1 MKWKWGD
8 VVEIHL
14 VAKDEIEAQ
23 GIRWIVESHLT
34 GVRLILWKTI
44 EEFEKG
50 IRNQQPEFVIL
61 DMDIWTDESE
71 AMGVS
76 LKRRGIRWLGISSE
90 RIFQTAYRA
99 LRFRAEDV
107 LFRPFS
113 SADLVKHIQQLRF
126 QLRNDQGLILDKRHA

>member
-1 MKWKWGD
+1 MEIRYKLLCKDLGFLFFQRLTSYLLDERNMRWNWGD
-8 VVEIHL
+8 DVEIHL

-23 GIRWIVESHLT
+23 GIRWIIESHLT

-76 LKRRGIRWLGISSE
+76 LKRREFDG
-90 RIFQTAYRA
+90 
-99 LRFRAEDV
+99 
-107 LFRPFS
+107 
-113 SADLVKHIQQLRF
+113 
-126 QLRNDQGLILDKRHA
+126 